1 MGFFCFSRAVIQPQ
15 WFVVP
20 VYEAAFRVSGAH
32 FGVLSGGCFFWRLF
46 YAGQRLFFVLLPVG
60 LHGSVKLCE
69 IFTDAFRALLV
80 HSLAR
85 IRVHFQVGAVGIEN
99 ASVRSPF
106 PDPAPAPQY
115 GQKSTERHRC
125 RENGGYGSG

>member
-1 MGFFCFSRAVIQPQ
+1 MKPLSGSVVLTLVFLAV
-15 WFVVP
+15 
-20 VYEAAFRVSGAH
+20 AAFSGV
-32 FGVLSGGCFFWRLF
+32 FFTPGSGF
-46 YAGQRLFFVLLPVG
+46 FFVLLPVG